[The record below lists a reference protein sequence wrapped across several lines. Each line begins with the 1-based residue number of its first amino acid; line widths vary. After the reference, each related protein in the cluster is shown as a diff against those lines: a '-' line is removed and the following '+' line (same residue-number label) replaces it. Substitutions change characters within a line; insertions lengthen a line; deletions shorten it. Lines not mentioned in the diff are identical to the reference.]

1 MADVAFEAPGALER
15 SERLA
20 AVATIIYLVINERY
34 SAGAG
39 EVAAP
44 APLRDA
50 AIRLARLLLRP
61 CQGERQTMGLT
72 AMFLPQHARAPAR
85 FDAEGAI
92 IPLEDQDRVL
102 WDRKINAEGLP

>member
-1 MADVAFEAPGALER
+1 M
-15 SERLA
+15 
-20 AVATIIYLVINERY
+20 IYLVINERY

-44 APLRDA
+44 AQLCDA

-61 CQGERQTMGLT
+61 FQGERETMGL
-72 AMFLPQHARAPAR
+72 AALFLPQHARAPAR

-92 IPLEDQDRVL
+92 IPLEDQDQDQDRVL